1 MEFENKKPPTGD
13 PTPPANPSEA
23 LVGEGKPF
31 KDIDALAKG
40 KIEADTFIEQLKA
53 ENASML
59 AKLSDAEQENL
70 KGSTIAQVLEQV
82 RNMSPADK
90 SNDPPNP
97 GGEGTEDGN
106 QSGLSEDDI
115 GKLIARTLKQNE
127 TAKAQESNY
136 NSVREAFFKKFNDP
150 DKARLQYKATADSLG
165 ITEEQLDEFARMN
178 PELVKRAAG
187 LEEAFKSNQTPPSYL
202 GNDHPG
208 DAGANASSADQAKDN
223 VWWEEQRK
231 SKGNAWYFQPKVQQ
245 AYWKDVK
252 ALGDSFLKD

>member
-1 MEFENKKPPTGD
+1 MEFENKPPTGD
-13 PTPPANPSEA
+13 TTPPANPSES

-40 KIEADTFIEQLKA
+40 KLEADTFIEQLKA

-59 AKLSDAEQENL
+59 AKLSTAEQENL
-70 KGSTIAQVLEQV
+70 KGSTVAQVLEAV
-82 RNMSPADK
+82 RQLSPAATPNEPGQPAEGDK
-90 SNDPPNP
+90 
-97 GGEGTEDGN
+97 DGN
-106 QSGLSEDDI
+106 HPGLSEDDI

-127 TAKAQESNY
+127 TAKTQEQNY
-136 NSVREAFFKKFNDP
+136 DSVREAFFKKFNDP

-178 PELVKRAAG
+178 PQLVKRAAG

-208 DAGANASSADQAKDN
+208 DDLGNNKVDQAQDN
-223 VWWEEQRK
+223 VWWETQRK
-231 SKGNAWYFQPKVQQ
+231 AKGNAWYFQPKVQQ